1 MYERDTYLGNYVS
14 KRTISCTNGKN
25 NWARGR
31 GGGLVVSVLTFY
43 SDNLCS
49 NPAEA
54 DGFSVKF
61 LFENKENKRKEAGI
75 DPLKNWAL
83 VSDFPNC
90 TQSGKIRI
98 QDLKY

>member
-1 MYERDTYLGNYVS
+1 M
-14 KRTISCTNGKN
+14 
-25 NWARGR
+25 
-31 GGGLVVSVLTFY
+31 VSVLTFY

-75 DPLKNWAL
+75 DPLKN
-83 VSDFPNC
+83 
-90 TQSGKIRI
+90 
-98 QDLKY
+98 